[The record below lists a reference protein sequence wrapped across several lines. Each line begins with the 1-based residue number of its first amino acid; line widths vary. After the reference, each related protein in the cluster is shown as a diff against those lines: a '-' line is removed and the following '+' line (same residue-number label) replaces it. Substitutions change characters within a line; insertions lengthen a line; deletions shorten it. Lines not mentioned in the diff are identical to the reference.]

1 MPENPGPRPA
11 VADAPFDLPFF
22 TLFLAA
28 CLSAASA
35 VRPFPW
41 GSELICDVVEQAH
54 RKRRMRRQ
62 QPNFNDGIHS
72 FLSWLRPCRV
82 QDRLVF

>member
-11 VADAPFDLPFF
+11 GLSVAFPSALRATVADAPFDLPFF

-35 VRPFPW
+35 VRPFP
-41 GSELICDVVEQAH
+41 
-54 RKRRMRRQ
+54 
-62 QPNFNDGIHS
+62 
-72 FLSWLRPCRV
+72 
-82 QDRLVF
+82 